1 MLHSMENSF
10 YPCDDFFLYSCGHS
24 LQYEQQNEDNLI
36 KQIQYKHEID
46 LKSECLWKE
55 SFSFVPFF
63 CDEMSKD
70 LIFLTYQ

>member
-46 LKSECLWKE
+46 LKSECL
-55 SFSFVPFF
+55 
-63 CDEMSKD
+63 
-70 LIFLTYQ
+70 